1 MNLGAFFC
9 GAQVSSTLWWVFIER
24 QVIGA
29 KAPLGDGVGG
39 DAAIQWCSLV
49 VLGVVDLRRR
59 HSSVWDQTEK
69 SRRLAPCR
77 TRWSIT

>member
-9 GAQVSSTLWWVFIER
+9 GAQVCSTLWWVFIER

-59 HSSVWDQTEK
+59 HSSVWDQTEE